1 MAMVDMTEDENKT
14 HADETG
20 TSDVHRRQRSKNIAT
35 ALAIVGFCV
44 LVYFVSIIRMSGG

>member
-1 MAMVDMTEDENKT
+1 MTEQDQDSSSNGRDRSEQ
-14 HADETG
+14 
-20 TSDVHRRQRSKNIAT
+20 HRRQRGKNIAT